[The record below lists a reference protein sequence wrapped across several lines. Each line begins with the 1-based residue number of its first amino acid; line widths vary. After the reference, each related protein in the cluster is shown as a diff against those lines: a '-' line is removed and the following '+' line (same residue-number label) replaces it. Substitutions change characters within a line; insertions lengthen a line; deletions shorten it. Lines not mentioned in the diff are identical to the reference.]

1 MSIVTRIRLLTAGL
15 GVVATTVFGDFR
27 GARPAHSD
35 APALT
40 GRTDGDGKLEFGADR
55 DGFWSAEARAD
66 GEVARAIVRVGRQDQ
81 QTEPL
86 SAYWLFG
93 GLLLLLVI
101 ALGYRILRARVR
113 RSESVSRR
121 KPGPT
126 DPLP

>member
-1 MSIVTRIRLLTAGL
+1 MIQITKAEDRFHLE
-15 GVVATTVFGDFR
+15 
-27 GARPAHSD
+27 SD
-35 APALT
+35 
-40 GRTDGDGKLEFGADR
+40 
-55 DGFWSAEARAD
+55 W
-66 GEVARAIVRVGRQDQ
+66 
-81 QTEPL
+81 L